1 MIHGIQKE
9 VMPHVRFENRDYGR
23 DEEASRRAGRH
34 IPKNTVFIIITSH
47 GSKDESHQ
55 IADEWLPRKRI
66 EASRGN
72 YNLEWVE
79 HFEKQYRMWKEG
91 HELPRNGTPIATWQM
106 ISAEQN
112 ARLRAMGI
120 TVVEDLA
127 AIPDS
132 GLAEYGL
139 DARYMRDMARNWI
152 AEGQQKGI
160 NAQELA
166 QAQAKLREQDEKI
179 TQQAGLLT
187 ELRERLSAL
196 EDRPKRGRKHEQS
209 EEAA

>member
-1 MIHGIQKE
+1 MIHGLQKE
-9 VMPHVRFENRDYGR
+9 VMPHVRFENKDYGR
-23 DEEASRRAGRH
+23 DEEASLKAGRH
-34 IPKNTVFIIITSH
+34 IPKNAVFIIITSH
-47 GSKDESHQ
+47 GSKDSAEQ
-55 IADEWLPRKRI
+55 IAEEWLPRKRI

-72 YNLEWVE
+72 YNIEWVE
-79 HFEKQYRMWKEG
+79 HFEKQFKLWKEG

-112 ARLRAMGI
+112 SRLRAMGI

-127 AIPDS
+127 AVPDS

-139 DARYMRDMARNWI
+139 DARYMRDLARAWI

-166 QAQAKLREQDEKI
+166 QAQLTLRAQQEKI
-179 TQQAGLLT
+179 EDQSSVIRDLQ
-187 ELRERLSAL
+187 ERLGRL
-196 EDRPKRGRKHEQS
+196 ENKKRKPA

>member
-23 DEEASRRAGRH
+23 NEEASLKAGRH
-34 IPKNTVFIIITSH
+34 IPRNAVFVIITSH

-55 IADEWLPRKRI
+55 IAEEWLPRKRL
-66 EASRGN
+66 EASRGT
-72 YNLEWVE
+72 YPIEWVE
-79 HFEKQYRMWKEG
+79 HFERQYDLWKKG
-91 HELPRNGTPIATWQM
+91 HELPREGTPIATWQM

-112 ARLRAMGI
+112 SRLRAMGI

-166 QAQAKLREQDEKI
+166 QAQQKIREQADKLDE
-179 TQQAGLLT
+179 QANLIKDLNA
-187 ELRERLSAL
+187 RLDRL
-196 EDRPKRGRKHEQS
+196 EEDKPRRRKQH